1 MRFVDLLS
9 VSISAILRH
18 KLRSFLTLIGIV
30 IGITSYAA
38 ITSVVRGIDL
48 YVQGI
53 FAQLGSDNIIV
64 NRVGIVTSP
73 DEFLEALSRRPLAPE
88 ISEMIKQECQS
99 VSYVSP
105 VLQATGS
112 VKAWR
117 GASDASISGVSEDI
131 QYFGSVGLEDG
142 RFFSAYEVNHARNV
156 CVIGWELRRNLF
168 QTDDVVGKEIY
179 IKGHRFIVIGVQGK
193 TGGKSEGKDDQSILI
208 PYTTF
213 EKIFGRGNEML
224 IVAKLADP
232 RTMDEAMDEIR
243 NVVRKA
249 RRLKHDEKDDFGLL
263 TASSLRTFWKNTT
276 SKTFLATIAVGGIA
290 LFVGGIGVM
299 NIMLVSVKER
309 TMEIGLRKAT
319 GATRRDVLF
328 QFLVESVLL
337 CLAGGAVGIALGL
350 SGTAVVLKKMGLE
363 LQAVGQGVMIGFG
376 TAFVVGVFFGV
387 YPAYRAAG
395 LEPNEALRYEQ

>member
-9 VSISAILRH
+9 VSISATLRH

-48 YVQGI
+48 YVQRI

-73 DEFLEALSRRPLAPE
+73 DEFLEGLSRRPLAPE

-105 VLQATGS
+105 VLQTTAS

-117 GASDASISGVSEDI
+117 GASDVSISGVSEDI
-131 QYFGSVGLEDG
+131 QYFSSGGLEDG

-156 CVIGWELRRNLF
+156 CVIGWKLLKNLF

-179 IKGHRFIVIGVQGK
+179 IKGHRFIVIGVQRK
-193 TGGKSEGKDDQSILI
+193 TGGKSEGENDQSILI

-213 EKIFGRGNEML
+213 ERIFGGEHEML
-224 IVAKLADP
+224 IVAKSADP
-232 RTMDEAMDEIR
+232 RTMDDAIDEIR
-243 NVVRKA
+243 NVVRRA
-249 RRLKHDEKDDFGLL
+249 RRLKDDEKDDFGLL
-263 TASSLRTFWKNTT
+263 TAASLRTSWKNIT
-276 SKTFLATIAVGGIA
+276 STTFLATIAVGGIA

-350 SGTAVVLKKMGLE
+350 SGTAIILKKMGLE

>member
-64 NRVGIVTSP
+64 NRVGIVTSS

-105 VLQATGS
+105 VLQATAS

-131 QYFGSVGLEDG
+131 QYFSSVGLEDG

-193 TGGKSEGKDDQSILI
+193 TGRKSGGKNDQSILI

-213 EKIFGRGNEML
+213 EKIFGRGHEML
-224 IVAKLADP
+224 IVAKSADP
-232 RTMDEAMDEIR
+232 RTMDDAMDEIR
-243 NVVRKA
+243 NVVRRA

-263 TASSLRTFWKNTT
+263 TASSLRTFWKNVT
-276 SKTFLATIAVGGIA
+276 SGTFVATIAVGGIA

-363 LQAVGQGVMIGFG
+363 LQAVGQGVVIGFG